1 MPPSC
6 RLGMSG
12 DALCCGGG
20 DGSCADVHRTTENPA
35 KVIAVTAANAITIGV
50 SAPLL
55 CDRRNS
61 RRPFRDDVE
70 PIAFSL

>member
-6 RLGMSG
+6 RLGTSG
-12 DALCCGGG
+12 DARCGGG

-35 KVIAVTAANAITIGV
+35 SVIAVTAANAMTTGV
-50 SAPLL
+50 SVPLL
-55 CDRRNS
+55 RERRNS
-61 RRPFRDDVE
+61 RRPFLDDVE